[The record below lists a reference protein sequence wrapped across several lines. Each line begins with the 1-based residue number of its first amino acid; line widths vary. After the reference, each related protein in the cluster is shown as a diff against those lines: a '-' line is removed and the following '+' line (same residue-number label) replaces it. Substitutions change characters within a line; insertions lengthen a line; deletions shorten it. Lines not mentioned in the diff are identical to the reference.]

1 MRGGRYA
8 VRAPMASR
16 CRQQPAKSPAKG
28 EPPKP
33 TAAAAITNTQMTPEE
48 SADAMK
54 TRYASMEI
62 GEPKP
67 VAIKVETEIIEH
79 EVEWRNPPTQ
89 DQMSI
94 PAPKSHPRYAI
105 SRRFP
110 GTGEHRPGA
119 LSHREVYPWSG
130 ATPRPQNRIIFL
142 FLLQLRLVRQ
152 LGLAEVLAVS
162 HLWMFASS
170 ASSVPSPPRLL
181 FYRSLLFL
189 RGV

>member
-1 MRGGRYA
+1 
-8 VRAPMASR
+8 MASR

-89 DQMSI
+89 DQI
-94 PAPKSHPRYAI
+94 VARLRADTINRLKAIREEIADLPASLRSPPVGIALEGSTEAI
-105 SRRFP
+105 
-110 GTGEHRPGA
+110 GNLIAA
-119 LSHREVYPWSG
+119 LSLHDVDSG
-130 ATPRPQNRIIFL
+130 AEITSEIRN
-142 FLLQLRLVRQ
+142 
-152 LGLAEVLAVS
+152 
-162 HLWMFASS
+162 
-170 ASSVPSPPRLL
+170 
-181 FYRSLLFL
+181 
-189 RGV
+189 